1 MFSRAPASDPAPD
14 PDPPAAPGQ
23 SDPNSET
30 ADALHHEIFFGL
42 EQVEVQ
48 TEDAADTDT
57 DTTQNTTRD
66 TTRNTPQ
73 RTQDDH
79 DYEQATQSNQPLE
92 TQHPQQPATT
102 TRAQLQ
108 DTIPGTSRPKA
119 PKRKATSTDIDS
131 AIMQELTRM
140 GHKDSDRDYTFAMN
154 VYAELKHRSDATKKL
169 IKRRILDIL
178 DDNEY

>member
-14 PDPPAAPGQ
+14 PDPPAAPGP

-30 ADALHHEIFFGL
+30 ADALH
-42 EQVEVQ
+42 
-48 TEDAADTDT
+48 
-57 DTTQNTTRD
+57 
-66 TTRNTPQ
+66 
-73 RTQDDH
+73 
-79 DYEQATQSNQPLE
+79 
-92 TQHPQQPATT
+92 
-102 TRAQLQ
+102 
-108 DTIPGTSRPKA
+108 
-119 PKRKATSTDIDS
+119 S
-131 AIMQELTRM
+131 AIMQELARM

>member
-14 PDPPAAPGQ
+14 PDPPAAPGP

-30 ADALHHEIFFGL
+30 ADALHHEIFFEL

-57 DTTQNTTRD
+57 DTTQN

-108 DTIPGTSRPKA
+108 DTLPGTSRPKA